1 MGNLKIFSISV
12 VRKYLMAI
20 TGLFLSAFLIEHLYG
35 NTMLL
40 YNDGGEAFNKYC
52 EDMTGNLIIRI
63 VEFILFGAFLFHI
76 VDAIVI
82 SVQNKNARP
91 QGYAVDKQS
100 KNSSWY
106 SRNMGFTGSIIF
118 IFLALHLRTFF
129 FEHRVLTSNETY
141 FDTVAF
147 SFQHGWYVALY
158 VISMILLGAH
168 LNHGIQSA
176 FRSLGLSNKNY
187 AGALKTAGS
196 AFAILMAIGFASFP
210 IIFYFNLLG
219 R

>member
-1 MGNLKIFSISV
+1 
-12 VRKYLMAI
+12 MAV
-20 TGLFLSAFLIEHLYG
+20 TGLFLSVFLLEHLYG
-35 NTMLL
+35 NIMLL
-40 YNDGGEAFNKYC
+40 YNDGGEAFNQYC
-52 EDMTGNLIIRI
+52 EDMSTNLLIRI
-63 VEFILFGAFLFHI
+63 VEFALFGAFLFHI
-76 VDAIVI
+76 IDAIAI

-91 QGYAVDKQS
+91 LDYAVDKRS

-129 FEHRVLTSNETY
+129 FEHRVLTSSETY
-141 FDTVAF
+141 YDTVVFA
-147 SFQHGWYVALY
+147 FQHGWYVALY
-158 VISMILLGAH
+158 VVAMIFLGAH
-168 LNHGIQSA
+168 LNHGFQSA

-187 AGALKTAGS
+187 SGIIKTAGS

>member
-1 MGNLKIFSISV
+1 MSSLKIFNITL
-12 VRKYLMAI
+12 VRKYLMAV

-35 NTMLL
+35 NILLL
-40 YNDGGEAFNKYC
+40 YNDGGVAFNQYC
-52 EDMTGNLIIRI
+52 EDMTGSLLIRI
-63 VEFILFGAFLFHI
+63 IEFALFGAFLFHI
-76 VDAIVI
+76 IDAIVI

-91 QGYAVDKQS
+91 LDYAVDKKS

-118 IFLALHLRTFF
+118 IFLVLHLRTFF
-129 FEHRVLTSNETY
+129 FEHRVLTSSETY
-141 FDTVAF
+141 YDTLVFA
-147 SFQHGWYVALY
+147 FQHGWYVAFY
-158 VISMILLGAH
+158 VVSMILLGAH

-187 AGALKTAGS
+187 SGIIKTTGS
-196 AFAILMAIGFASFP
+196 AFAILMAVGFAAFP